1 MGKQTESRPA
11 EGSHLARGR
20 AHSTPRALDGTHAR
34 SFETGAMAKEEE
46 DRDPQYEEGDP
57 SGSGGGS
64 GGSGG
69 EGGGSGGDK
78 EVRQTRLA
86 RTPRIRARTRL
97 TRRKRTRKTPLGVA
111 NPSHHPSHDSPL
123 PSQASDGDDSNGMDQ
138 ERENSATRYSGSHR
152 EGHDDHG
159 RGSRGASPDEIGQD
173 ARSTKKDPSEGDDEE
188 LGVDEEMVDVDGV
201 DGSDEGSDAMHKET
215 PMNRGAQPANAPPR
229 FDFHDFPRK
238 TNQADVANAAVTAEV
253 RAGRRFAH
261 ARWRR
266 TAGVDHKT
274 SSNRLTP
281 SGSARTT
288 QTTGPRRG
296 ARDGR
301 G

>member
-78 EVRQTRLA
+78 EVRERRLA

-97 TRRKRTRKTPLGVA
+97 TRRKRTRQTPLGVV

-123 PSQASDGDDSNGMDQ
+123 HSQASDGDDSNGMDQ

-215 PMNRGAQPANAPPR
+215 PVNRADQPNANAPPGSTFTISR
-229 FDFHDFPRK
+229 GRPTRRTWPTRRSPRRCER
-238 TNQADVANAAVTAEV
+238 AAGRT
-253 RAGRRFAH
+253 RRRFA
-261 ARWRR
+261 R
-266 TAGVDHKT
+266 T
-274 SSNRLTP
+274 
-281 SGSARTT
+281 
-288 QTTGPRRG
+288 PR
-296 ARDGR
+296 
-301 G
+301 

>member
-1 MGKQTESRPA
+1 MGKQTQSRPA
-11 EGSHLARGR
+11 EGLASQPRPR
-20 AHSTPRALDGTHAR
+20 AHSDAARTRRNARAR
-34 SFETGAMAKEEE
+34 SFEMGAMAKKEE

-57 SGSGGGS
+57 SGSGGGF

-97 TRRKRTRKTPLGVA
+97 TRRRKRTRKTPLGVV

-123 PSQASDGDDSNGMDQ
+123 RSQASDGDDSNGMDQ

-201 DGSDEGSDAMHKET
+201 DGSDEGPT
-215 PMNRGAQPANAPPR
+215 RC
-229 FDFHDFPRK
+229 
-238 TNQADVANAAVTAEV
+238 T
-253 RAGRRFAH
+253 RR
-261 ARWRR
+261 RR
-266 TAGVDHKT
+266 
-274 SSNRLTP
+274 
-281 SGSARTT
+281 
-288 QTTGPRRG
+288 
-296 ARDGR
+296 
-301 G
+301 

>member
-1 MGKQTESRPA
+1 
-11 EGSHLARGR
+11 
-20 AHSTPRALDGTHAR
+20 
-34 SFETGAMAKEEE
+34 
-46 DRDPQYEEGDP
+46 
-57 SGSGGGS
+57 
-64 GGSGG
+64 
-69 EGGGSGGDK
+69 
-78 EVRQTRLA
+78 
-86 RTPRIRARTRL
+86 
-97 TRRKRTRKTPLGVA
+97 
-111 NPSHHPSHDSPL
+111 
-123 PSQASDGDDSNGMDQ
+123 MDQ

-253 RAGRRFAH
+253 RESRRTAIRAH
-261 ARWRR
+261 AEVTASA

-274 SSNRLTP
+274 SSKPAHHALA
-281 SGSARTT
+281 GSAQTT
-288 QTTGPRRG
+288 QTTQGLSLIHI
-296 ARDGR
+296 
-301 G
+301 